1 MKESEVY
8 LFREILWKQKIMLHN
23 IAKFCISKIVLYY
36 KNTED
41 IERTIKTL
49 SLRQTGL
56 QNDTKVFPR
65 YWFERKSGKIVPNS
79 EK

>member
-1 MKESEVY
+1 MKENELH
-8 LFREILWKQKIMLHN
+8 LFREIFWKQKIMLHN

-49 SLRQTGL
+49 SLLLT
-56 QNDTKVFPR
+56 
-65 YWFERKSGKIVPNS
+65 
-79 EK
+79 